1 MSEKKKFIKALT
13 LLFSL
18 LLLIYVPSSAC
29 AEWTKTEPNR
39 FNVVLVVDKSGSL
52 ACENEHGTDPDG
64 LRFDALRLFLGLL
77 TESGNNVGAVVF
89 DEFIRYE
96 SDVKPMEGME
106 AKKELIHK
114 IEGYSPEYDTDIG
127 TAMLRAT
134 ELLADKNEQDGKHGM
149 ILLFSDGVTDF
160 TTGDIMTRMQSSYSN
175 AQQALDTAK
184 KDGITINGI
193 LLNVD
198 DAAKDDAA
206 KYAAE
211 TFRLFTYQTNGE
223 FVEVK
228 QPEDLA
234 SAFQRLYHIINNTVY
249 TGAQRVAFSELGEA
263 EIFFTVPS
271 FGVEEV
277 NVIVEGEKLPRESGE
292 KAVDIEILRPNGES
306 FDISGHDLDC
316 SQYRLVKVPDPS
328 LGVWS
333 ARLRGE
339 PDAWVD
345 VTMVCN
351 ASLSVELMDN
361 NEADVYRTLIPYQ
374 FTARV
379 DDPGVPQL
387 TEDQLSELNAALV
400 CEELATGA
408 VREYEMTLENGV
420 FVPGNPFSFP
430 RDGDYRLSAVISLG
444 DFKLRSNFL
453 DFSVELTPLVAQ
465 VDTIEDMARYGR
477 FRGGLWELEL
487 PELFGVD
494 AGSEV
499 LYTLS
504 DDYGGRLFIEGD
516 VLTAQ
521 IRDAQPFSFTLTAA
535 DQMNQSA
542 QISFDLTVPKVSA
555 RVKTVSGITELGR
568 CQDDIWEV
576 ELTELFDDPKGGKL
590 EYVLSSDCGGAVTIE
605 DGTLRAY
612 LEEDAKPLSFVLTAT
627 DFIEQSARI
636 TFDLSAPAV
645 TARAS
650 QITNM
655 MKVGRLHDF
664 QWELPLDT
672 LFSDP
677 NGLPLTYALSD
688 DCGGAVTVEDG
699 VLRVDFHELR
709 EANFSL
715 TAVNT
720 LDRQAAIPFTLT
732 VPGPAATVGEIT
744 ETVKTGLFQE
754 NVWEQKLDSL
764 FSEPKGTA
772 LSYTLTDDLG
782 GAAEIDGDTLRV
794 NMKGLKKAEFSI
806 QATDEY
812 RLSSRIPVTLNEKNM
827 TTVYFLWALLALLI
841 ICVPT
846 GIVLYRRR
854 H

>member
-1 MSEKKKFIKALT
+1 MIMDKKLTAAALT
-13 LLFSL
+13 LLLSL
-18 LLLIYVPSSAC
+18 LLVIGLPRAAQ
-29 AEWTKTEPNR
+29 AEWSKTEPKR
-39 FNVVLVVDKSGSL
+39 YNVVLVVDKSGSL
-52 ACENEHGTDPDG
+52 ACQGEQGTDPDG
-64 LRFDALRLFLGLL
+64 LRYDALRLFLGLL

-89 DEFIRYE
+89 DEYIRYE
-96 SDVKPMEGME
+96 SAVEPLEGME
-106 AKKELIHK
+106 AKKTLIRK
-114 IEGYSPEYDTDIG
+114 IEGLFPEYDTDIG

-134 ELLADKNEQDGKHGM
+134 ELLGGMKEQNDLPCM
-149 ILLFSDGVTDF
+149 ILLFSDGMTDF
-160 TTGDIMTRMQSSYSN
+160 ETGDISARKQSSYDN
-175 AQQALDTAK
+175 AKQALDAAK
-184 KDGITINGI
+184 EEGITINGI

-198 DAAKDDAA
+198 NV
-206 KYAAE
+206 AE
-211 TFRLFTYQTNGE
+211 RGRGE
-223 FVEVK
+223 FQRYTASTDGEFEEVTK
-228 QPEDLA
+228 PEDLA

-249 TGAQRVAFSELGEA
+249 TGAQRVAFSERGEA

-277 NVIVEGEKLPRESGE
+277 NVIVEGEKLPRKSGE
-292 KAVDIEILRPNGES
+292 KAVDIEILRPNGEG

-316 SQYRLVKVPDPS
+316 SRYRLVKVPDPG

-361 NEADVYRTLIPYQ
+361 NEADVYRTLTPYQ

-430 RDGDYRLSAVISLG
+430 RDGDYRLSAVVSLG
-444 DFKLRSNFL
+444 DFKLRSNSL

-465 VDTIEDMARYGR
+465 VDTIEDMVRYGR
-477 FRGGLWELEL
+477 FCDGLWELEL
-487 PELFGVD
+487 PELFGVG

-504 DDYGGRLFIEGD
+504 DDCGGRLFIEGD

-521 IRDAQPFSFTLTAA
+521 IRDAQPFSFALTAE

-605 DGTLRAY
+605 DGTLRAC

-627 DFIEQSARI
+627 DFLNQSARI
-636 TFDLSAPAV
+636 TFDLSAPTV
-645 TARAS
+645 IARVS

-655 MKVGRLHDF
+655 MKAGRLHDF

-732 VPGPAATVGEIT
+732 VPGPAATVGEIA

-754 NVWEQKLDSL
+754 NVWEQKLDGL

-772 LSYTLTDDLG
+772 LSYTLTDELG

-846 GIVLYRRR
+846 GIILYRRR